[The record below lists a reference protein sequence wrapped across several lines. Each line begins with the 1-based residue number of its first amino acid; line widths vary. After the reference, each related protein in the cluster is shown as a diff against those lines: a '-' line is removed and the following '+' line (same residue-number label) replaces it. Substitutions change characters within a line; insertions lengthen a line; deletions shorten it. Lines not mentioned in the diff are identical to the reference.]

1 MKILHC
7 LHQYHPARGGAENLM
22 KGVSDRLAARG
33 HDVRV
38 LATTAGSTEEYFLKK
53 KGRRAAGPAGTET
66 IDGVAVTRVPYRRAG
81 AAVLNKLRSAAWRA
95 PIPWGDYWRMLSWGP
110 RSRAYY
116 REILTADV
124 DVVAA
129 GPLPTL
135 VVRYAWRAT
144 KRRGLPLVIVP
155 CFHTEDRYSFHN
167 ARYFRWLREADAV
180 VCLTELEREYFHRVA
195 GVALDRLTV
204 IGVGIDFDPEDAV
217 ESSDRLAVRERI
229 RAEYGLDGTDIV
241 LFIGQ
246 HAVHKGIIP
255 LVEAMEEIWR
265 SGARRP
271 DLIIAGNPTA
281 HTAVIEARIARL
293 PESMRR
299 RVRLIKGIT
308 ETEKRDLLRSADLF
322 VSVSPFESFGIVY
335 LEAWREKLAVIGCRR
350 GAASRIIDPHRDGLL
365 VADNHPR
372 ELAGAILELLDD
384 PDLRSRMGERG
395 YAKARET
402 YRWDGLIDRWEDL
415 YHGVRKNTPDGSC
428 SDHPRR
434 PRGTV

>member
-1 MKILHC
+1 
-7 LHQYHPARGGAENLM
+7 M

-53 KGRRAAGPAGTET
+53 KGRRAAAAGSSRHAGPAGTET
-66 IDGVAVTRVPYRRAG
+66 IDGVAVTRVPYRRFG
-81 AAVLNKLRSAAWRA
+81 AAVLNKLRAVAWRV
-95 PIPWGDYWRMLSWGP
+95 PIPWGDYWRILSWGP

-116 REILTADV
+116 REILAADV
-124 DVVAA
+124 DVIAA

-135 VVRYAWRAT
+135 VVWYAWRAA

-167 ARYFRWLREADAV
+167 PRYFRWLREADAV

-195 GVALDRLTV
+195 GVALDRLMV
-204 IGVGIDFDPEDAV
+204 IGVGIEIDPEEAGI
-217 ESSDRLAVRERI
+217 EPDRPAVRERI
-229 RAEYGLDGTDIV
+229 RGEYGLEGTDLV

-246 HAVHKGIIP
+246 HAAHKGIVP

-265 SGARRP
+265 SGGRRP

-281 HTAVIEARIARL
+281 HTVEVEARIARL
-293 PESMRR
+293 PDLMRR
-299 RVRLIKGIT
+299 RIRLVKGIT
-308 ETEKRDLLRSADLF
+308 ETQKRDLLRTADVF

-384 PDLRSRMGERG
+384 PGLRTRMGERG
-395 YAKARET
+395 YVKARET
-402 YRWDGLIDRWEDL
+402 YRWDALIDRWENL
-415 YHGVRKNTPDGSC
+415 Y
-428 SDHPRR
+428 RR
-434 PRGTV
+434 VCK

>member
-1 MKILHC
+1 MRPRIDPASAVLPMKILHC

-38 LATTAGSTEEYFLKK
+38 LATTAGSTEEYFLKR
-53 KGRRAAGPAGTET
+53 KGRRAGADGTAGPAGTEM
-66 IDGVAVTRVPYRRAG
+66 IDGVSVTRVPYRRFG
-81 AAVLNKLRSAAWRA
+81 ASVLNKLRAVAWRV
-95 PIPWGDYWRMLSWGP
+95 PIPWGEYWRMLSWGP

-116 REILTADV
+116 REILAADV

-129 GPLPTL
+129 GPLPML
-135 VVRYAWRAT
+135 VVWYARRAA

-167 ARYFRWLREADAV
+167 RRYFRWLREADAV

-195 GVALDRLTV
+195 GVALDRMTV
-204 IGVGIDFDPEDAV
+204 IGVGIDIGPEDAG
-217 ESSDRLAVRERI
+217 ESSDRPAVLDRI
-229 RAEYGLDGTDIV
+229 RAEYGLDSEDLV

-246 HAVHKGIIP
+246 HAAHKGIVP

-265 SGARRP
+265 SGGRRP
-271 DLIIAGNPTA
+271 NLIIAGNPTA
-281 HTAVIEARIARL
+281 HTAVVEARVARL

-299 RVRLIKGIT
+299 RIRLVKGIT
-308 ETEKRDLLRSADLF
+308 ETQKRDLLRAADVF

-335 LEAWREKLAVIGCRR
+335 LEAWREKRVVIGCRR

-384 PDLRSRMGERG
+384 PDLRARMGERG
-395 YAKARET
+395 YANARET
-402 YRWDGLIDRWEDL
+402 YRWDGLIDRWEAL
-415 YHGVRKNTPDGSC
+415 YRTL
-428 SDHPRR
+428 R
-434 PRGTV
+434 P